1 MKKILILYG
10 SYGGGHLSAA
20 KSIAEYLTTLNPD
33 LHVELVDCIEYIN
46 KYLNKIST
54 DAYKGM
60 TKNAPFVW
68 ELVYNGTQDGAI
80 AKMATTSNK
89 ILSFKLLQLIEEMN
103 PDLIISTHFFSSQ
116 MCAFLKQKGKINCKL
131 ATILTDYHIHN
142 QWLYLPEYVD
152 FFFVANSDMKKEMI
166 SHKIPS
172 KKIYITGIPISL
184 RFSNKFNKD
193 EIFKEFDL
201 DKISKIKDLDELKC
215 ELLRLDGVG
224 EKVADCIALF
234 SLHRFDVFPIDVWVR
249 RVMNDLYIHNEI
261 EEKVKK
267 EDIKKIAEEK
277 FKNYR
282 GIWVDLDF
290 RA

>member
-116 MCAFLKQKGKINCKL
+116 MCAFLKQK
-131 ATILTDYHIHN
+131 
-142 QWLYLPEYVD
+142 
-152 FFFVANSDMKKEMI
+152 
-166 SHKIPS
+166 
-172 KKIYITGIPISL
+172 
-184 RFSNKFNKD
+184 
-193 EIFKEFDL
+193 
-201 DKISKIKDLDELKC
+201 
-215 ELLRLDGVG
+215 
-224 EKVADCIALF
+224 
-234 SLHRFDVFPIDVWVR
+234 
-249 RVMNDLYIHNEI
+249 
-261 EEKVKK
+261 
-267 EDIKKIAEEK
+267 
-277 FKNYR
+277 
-282 GIWVDLDF
+282 
-290 RA
+290 